1 MADIVGSWKLESQ
14 EGVADLAKFMEL
26 SEEKTKFFEGIKP
39 SLDITKTGNTILF
52 KVKYSDTVPVK
63 EHKILLDQEFDVLN
77 EATGEQTKSVAT
89 LEGNKIVVK
98 PVVETPK
105 SIFSTDEVIDGK
117 FVVTMT
123 TKTGVTCKQY
133 FVRV

>member
-14 EGVADLAKFMEL
+14 DGIDDLAKFLEL
-26 SEEKTKFFEGIKP
+26 SEEKTQYFKAMKP
-39 SLDITKTGNTILF
+39 TMDITKTGNTILF
-52 KVKYSDTVPVK
+52 KVKYSEELPVK
-63 EHKILLDQEFDVLN
+63 EHKILLGQEFEVLN
-77 EATGEQTKSVAT
+77 EATGEQIKSAAT
-89 LEGNKIVVK
+89 LEGNKLVVK

-105 SIFSTDEVIDGK
+105 SIFSSDEVIDGK